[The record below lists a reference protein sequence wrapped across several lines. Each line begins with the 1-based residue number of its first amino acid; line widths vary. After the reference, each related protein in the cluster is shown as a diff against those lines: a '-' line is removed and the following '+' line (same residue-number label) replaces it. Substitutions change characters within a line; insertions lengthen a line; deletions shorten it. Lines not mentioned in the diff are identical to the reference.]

1 MTTLPRRPLALLLAL
16 AVGLVMAVPVAA
28 ATPPVR
34 ASDAAAPGGRFIVA
48 WRDDA
53 PNHLAIAGVRRT
65 EPSRRGQRSL
75 VVARAGE
82 AGKVGAALRADP
94 RVLLVTPDAVV
105 KESAWP
111 ADGDPSDTFFA
122 DQEDL
127 EQIRVP
133 EVWPTT
139 IGDPG
144 LVIAVL
150 DSGVDLD
157 HPDLAGVTVVAPRN
171 EIWNNTDIA
180 DDNGHGTHVTGTILA
195 RTDNGTGIAGIA
207 PGASL
212 MPIKVLDET
221 GSGYFSDVLDGMDW
235 ARTHGADVV
244 NLSLGGI
251 LEPAQ
256 VALIQPTFTAAR
268 AAGLLVVAASGNSGS
283 AIMEYPAGLNGV
295 VSVAAVD
302 QSDLQAEFS
311 TFNRGV
317 DISAPGVDILSTTAG
332 DYEEESGTS
341 MASPHVAGVAALI
354 WSARP
359 SLSVAELEAVLR
371 ASAADLGDP
380 GRDNVY
386 GSGRVDAEA
395 ALAEAVPSPLP
406 DLEPAPGF
414 TDPLTITFSSP
425 ATPRKQASRS
435 VDVAWTT
442 SHAVI
447 DGIVL
452 RLSWRIVGGQCPDP
466 EFVSYDDVVLLD
478 FTSPIHET
486 GLAVGIL
493 LSMGR
498 AGDRRGRPVGRD
510 RERAGL
516 DRRYDPAQDQDP
528 DAGVRRDPRLD
539 EGVVKVVFTE
549 PVKGVS
555 GSTLRLKNLRTWPV
569 GPREGHLRQGEAH
582 RDHRPGEVHV
592 PRTSI
597 HRRRPARHQG
607 SVGQPA
613 RAGQL
618 ELQDPTLIG
627 TAWPETRTPRSS
639 GTIVIVR
646 WLGRPI
652 STPWRT
658 STLAGASISPRSRRY
673 APSAAAAAPV
683 AGSSTAPPTGN
694 GSLARNRSG
703 ASRQMS
709 WTVVNSA
716 SSISAL
722 SASNG
727 YSRRASRPRSR
738 AARMRCLTPA
748 KATAGGRSGSS
759 SSARQPSSSS
769 APVSSHGSGS
779 RTQGVTDV
787 NVARIRPSSSVA
799 TLTGTGPPF
808 VSKAIAS
815 GPPTSAGGPAR
826 PRSARA
832 TPLAMV
838 AWPQNWTSASGLK

>member
-1 MTTLPRRPLALLLAL
+1 VTTLTRRPLALLLAL

-28 ATPPVR
+28 ATPAVR

-65 EPSRRGQRSL
+65 EPSRSGQRSL

-82 AGKVGAALRADP
+82 AGNVGAALRADP

-221 GSGYFSDVLDGMDW
+221 GSGFFSDVLDGMDW

-354 WSARP
+354 WSVRP
-359 SLSVAELEAVLR
+359 GLSVAELEAVLR
-371 ASAADLGDP
+371 ASAVDLGDP

-414 TDPLTITFSSP
+414 SDPLTITFTSP
-425 ATPRKQASRS
+425 ASPRKQASRS

-447 DGIVL
+447 DGLLL
-452 RLSWRIVGGQCPDP
+452 RLSWRIVGGRCPDP

-486 GLAVGIL
+486 GLAVGMCYRWDALAIDEDAQL
-493 LSMGR
+493 AETVSEPVSIVDTTRPRIR
-498 AGDRRGRPVGRD
+498 ARTPTSGATRVSTKASIRI
-510 RERAGL
+510 A
-516 DRRYDPAQDQDP
+516 
-528 DAGVRRDPRLD
+528 
-539 EGVVKVVFTE
+539 FSE

-555 GSTLRLKNLRTWPV
+555 GSTLKLKNLRTGLWV
-569 GPREGHLRQGEAH
+569 RAKVSY
-582 RDHRPGEVHV
+582 DKAK
-592 PRTSI
+592 RTATI
-597 HRRRPARHQG
+597 
-607 SVGQPA
+607 
-613 RAGQL
+613 
-618 ELQDPTLIG
+618 DPSKSMFHG
-627 TAWPETRTPRSS
+627 
-639 GTIVIVR
+639 
-646 WLGRPI
+646 
-652 STPWRT
+652 
-658 STLAGASISPRSRRY
+658 RRY
-673 APSAAAAAPV
+673 TVVVLRGIKDPS
-683 AGSSTAPPTGN
+683 GNRLTPT
-694 GSLARNRSG
+694 
-703 ASRQMS
+703 S
-709 WTVVNSA
+709 WTFKT
-716 SSISAL
+716 
-722 SASNG
+722 
-727 YSRRASRPRSR
+727 RP
-738 AARMRCLTPA
+738 
-748 KATAGGRSGSS
+748 
-759 SSARQPSSSS
+759 
-769 APVSSHGSGS
+769 
-779 RTQGVTDV
+779 
-787 NVARIRPSSSVA
+787 
-799 TLTGTGPPF
+799 
-808 VSKAIAS
+808 
-815 GPPTSAGGPAR
+815 
-826 PRSARA
+826 
-832 TPLAMV
+832 
-838 AWPQNWTSASGLK
+838 

>member
-65 EPSRRGQRSL
+65 EPSRSGQRSL

-180 DDNGHGTHVTGTILA
+180 DDNGHGTHVAGTILA

-221 GSGYFSDVLDGMDW
+221 GSGFFSDVLDGMDW

-359 SLSVAELEAVLR
+359 SLSVGRAGGGPAGQRRRSRRPGSRQRLWLR
-371 ASAADLGDP
+371 SRRCRSGPGRSRPESAARSRARPRLHRPADDHVQFA
-380 GRDNVY
+380 GR
-386 GSGRVDAEA
+386 APEA
-395 ALAEAVPSPLP
+395 GLAKRRCRLDHEPRRHRRHR
-406 DLEPAPGF
+406 PAPVVAASSAVSAR
-414 TDPLTITFSSP
+414 TRSSSP
-425 ATPRKQASRS
+425 TTMSSCSTSRAPSTRPASRS
-435 VDVAWTT
+435 ASCYRWDALAIDEDAQLAETVSEPVSIVDTT
-442 SHAVI
+442 
-447 DGIVL
+447 
-452 RLSWRIVGGQCPDP
+452 RPRIK
-466 EFVSYDDVVLLD
+466 
-478 FTSPIHET
+478 I
-486 GLAVGIL
+486 A
-493 LSMGR
+493 
-498 AGDRRGRPVGRD
+498 
-510 RERAGL
+510 
-516 DRRYDPAQDQDP
+516 
-528 DAGVRRDPRLD
+528 DADVRRDAA
-539 EGVVKVVFTE
+539 
-549 PVKGVS
+549 S
-555 GSTLRLKNLRTWPV
+555 
-569 GPREGHLRQGEAH
+569 
-582 RDHRPGEVHV
+582 
-592 PRTSI
+592 
-597 HRRRPARHQG
+597 RRRRR
-607 SVGQPA
+607 S
-613 RAGQL
+613 
-618 ELQDPTLIG
+618 
-627 TAWPETRTPRSS
+627 RSS
-639 GTIVIVR
+639 
-646 WLGRPI
+646 
-652 STPWRT
+652 
-658 STLAGASISPRSRRY
+658 SPS
-673 APSAAAAAPV
+673 PS
-683 AGSSTAPPTGN
+683 
-694 GSLARNRSG
+694 
-703 ASRQMS
+703 
-709 WTVVNSA
+709 
-716 SSISAL
+716 
-722 SASNG
+722 
-727 YSRRASRPRSR
+727 RASRDR
-738 AARMRCLTPA
+738 
-748 KATAGGRSGSS
+748 RSG
-759 SSARQPSSSS
+759 
-769 APVSSHGSGS
+769 
-779 RTQGVTDV
+779 
-787 NVARIRPSSSVA
+787 
-799 TLTGTGPPF
+799 
-808 VSKAIAS
+808 
-815 GPPTSAGGPAR
+815 
-826 PRSARA
+826 
-832 TPLAMV
+832 
-838 AWPQNWTSASGLK
+838 